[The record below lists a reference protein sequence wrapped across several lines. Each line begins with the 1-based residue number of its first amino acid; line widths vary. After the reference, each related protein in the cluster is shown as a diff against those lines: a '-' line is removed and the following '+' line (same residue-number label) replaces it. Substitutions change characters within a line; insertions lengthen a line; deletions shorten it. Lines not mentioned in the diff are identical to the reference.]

1 MEHATPLLT
10 TLVAAFVLAFVAG
23 LLAHRLRISPIVGY
37 LLAGIAVGPFT
48 PGIVADAALSAE
60 LAEIGVILLMFGV
73 GLHFSLT
80 DLMRVRKVAVPG
92 AIAQIVIATGIG
104 MMLALSWDWDM
115 TSGVVFGLSLSV
127 ASTVVLLRA
136 LEEHNLI
143 QTERG
148 RIAIAWLVV
157 EDLVTVLALVLL
169 PALAKIQ
176 AGSATPDLSV
186 GTVAWTLLLTLGQV
200 GLFIALTLIVGR
212 RLIPWL
218 LARVASTA
226 SRELFTL
233 TVLAIALGIAFA
245 SAELFGVSLALGAFF
260 AGVVLNESELS
271 HKAGQDILPFRDAF
285 AVLFFVAV
293 GMLFDPA
300 VLLEQPLRVLA
311 VLLVVVVCK
320 SLVAFLVV
328 LFFRHS
334 MRTAITISA
343 SLAQIGEFSF
353 ILIAVGLALG
363 LVSQEAQVL
372 VLAAAILSIAFNPV
386 AFRLLPYIEGQ
397 LRRHPRLYALLD
409 RSGQRISEAARPTI
423 PAEWSGHV
431 VIVGHGRV
439 GSVIADMLR
448 REGINYAVVETNY
461 RIVERLLADGVPA
474 VSGDIADPAVYAAVG
489 LGHAGLLAFAI
500 PDSFQLRS
508 ALQIVREVNPE
519 LDVVARAHSENDM
532 RQLEAMGV
540 GRVVMGERELAL
552 QMGRYALQRLG
563 VRPDPR
569 LDVLETEE

>member
-1 MEHATPLLT
+1 MAHATPLLT
-10 TLVAAFVLAFVAG
+10 TLVAAFVLAFAAG

-104 MMLALSWDWDM
+104 MLLALSWGWGI
-115 TSGVVFGLSLSV
+115 TSGVVFGLALSV

-136 LEEHNLI
+136 LEDHNLV

-176 AGSATPDLSV
+176 TGGGEAVTLTDI
-186 GTVAWTLLLTLGQV
+186 AWALLLTLGQV
-200 GLFIALTLIVGR
+200 AMFIAITLIVGR
-212 RLIPWL
+212 KVIPWL
-218 LARVASTA
+218 LARVAGTA

-245 SAELFGVSLALGAFF
+245 SAQLFGVSLALGAFF
-260 AGVVLNESELS
+260 AGVVLNESDLS

-300 VLLEQPLRVLA
+300 VLWQEPLRVLA
-311 VLLVVVVCK
+311 VVLVVVVCK
-320 SLVAFLVV
+320 SLAAFFVV
-328 LFFRHS
+328 VFFRHGV
-334 MRTAITISA
+334 RTAITISA

-353 ILIAVGLALG
+353 ILIGVGLSLG
-363 LVSQEAQVL
+363 LVSHEAQVL

-386 AFRLLPYIEGQ
+386 AFHLLPRMEAY
-397 LRRHPRLYALLD
+397 LRRYPRLFTWLD
-409 RSGQRISEAARPTI
+409 RSGPGISDAARPTI
-423 PAEWSGHV
+423 PADWSEHV
-431 VIVGHGRV
+431 IIVGHGRV
-439 GSVIADMLR
+439 GGVVAGLLR
-448 REGINYAVVETNY
+448 EHDVRYAVVETDN
-461 RIVERLLADGVPA
+461 RIVQRLLADGIPA

-489 LGHAGLLAFAI
+489 LGYARLLVFAI
-500 PDSFQLRS
+500 PDSFQLRA
-508 ALQIVREVNPE
+508 ALEKVRSVNPE
-519 LDVVARAHSENDM
+519 LEIVARVHSEKDM
-532 RQLEAMGV
+532 RELESLGV
-540 GRVVMGERELAL
+540 GRVVMGEREMAL
-552 QMGRYALQRLG
+552 QMGAYTLQRMG
-563 VRPDPR
+563 VHPDAR
-569 LDVLETEE
+569 RDVIAE